1 MVHVRPELGVVG
13 SLSFALSLLLLTT
26 SPSLSQ
32 STEIGPSIQVRTRT
46 AALRAAV
53 DLVLVPVT
61 VTDSLNHPQID
72 LSRDDFRLY
81 ENNQAQQIK
90 YFSKEDSPVSV
101 GILLDVSKS
110 MTDKIEKERAAL
122 EEFFKNANPEDDY
135 FVITFNDR
143 LHVLSDTAGSIAGIQ
158 TELGL
163 VEPSGSTAMLDAVYL
178 GVSKLANA
186 RYSRHA
192 LVIISDGGDNSSRYK
207 LREIKELV
215 EESDVMVYAI
225 GIFDFG
231 PLKTFEEVMG
241 KKWLGT
247 ITDVTGGR
255 TIPVED
261 LTRLPDTAAALS
273 RELRSQYV
281 LGYEP
286 SDKHL
291 DGKWHKIKVVL
302 ARSGKGGPL
311 HSYNKRGY
319 YYSSSQ

>member
-1 MVHVRPELGVVG
+1 MTNAHFGLRVVG
-13 SLSFALSLLLLTT
+13 FLSFSLLLLT
-26 SPSLSQ
+26 SSRAPSQ
-32 STEIGPSIQVRTRT
+32 STQVGPAVEVHAPS
-46 AALRAAV
+46 ASLRAAV

-61 VTDSLNHPQID
+61 VTDALNHPQLD

-81 ENNQAQQIK
+81 ENNQAQNIK
-90 YFSKEDSPVSV
+90 YFSKEDSPISV
-101 GILLDVSKS
+101 GILLDVSRS
-110 MTDKIEKERAAL
+110 MSDKIDKERAAL

-135 FVITFNDR
+135 FVITFNNR
-143 LHVLSDTAGSIAGIQ
+143 LNVLSDTAGSIAGIQ

-178 GVSKLANA
+178 GVSKLAKA
-186 RYSRHA
+186 HYPRHA
-192 LVIISDGGDNSSRYK
+192 LVIIGDGGDNSSRYK

-215 EESDVMVYAI
+215 AESDVMVYAI
-225 GIFDFG
+225 GLFDFG

-241 KKWLGT
+241 KKWLST

-255 TIPVED
+255 TIAVED

-286 SDKHL
+286 SDKHW
-291 DGKWHKIKVVL
+291 DGKWRKIRVTL
-302 ARSGKGGPL
+302 ARPSEAGPL
-311 HSYNKRGY
+311 HAYNRRGY
-319 YYSSSQ
+319 YSSGQ